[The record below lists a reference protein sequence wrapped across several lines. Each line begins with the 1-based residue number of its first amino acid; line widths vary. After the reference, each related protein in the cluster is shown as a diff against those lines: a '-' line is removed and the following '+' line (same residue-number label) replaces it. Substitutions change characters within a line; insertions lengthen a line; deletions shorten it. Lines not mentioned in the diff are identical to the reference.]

1 MKFCIKDY
9 LNQLLEFSDKIIGI
23 NLKFKDETLEEN
35 YTQSLKNSEYQKSK
49 ILLSILILGYL
60 LTIFLATYKGKFVLI
75 RSSYILIG
83 GLIIE
88 IILAIINNRPY
99 ENVKT
104 IMAIKYFRS
113 IIAYLIGIIV
123 LMFPVDSNIPVNDPI
138 YLRFVYITMVKCND
152 F

>member
-60 LTIFLATYKGKFVLI
+60 LTIFLATFKGKFVLI

-88 IILAIINNRPY
+88 IILAIINN
-99 ENVKT
+99 
-104 IMAIKYFRS
+104 
-113 IIAYLIGIIV
+113 
-123 LMFPVDSNIPVNDPI
+123 
-138 YLRFVYITMVKCND
+138 
-152 F
+152 